1 MEDDFGSDAPL
12 WHQHMDAF
20 SRTDFTSR
28 VSELIINRKD
38 PRSIVVGIYGEWGV
52 GKTTVLNYIDEA
64 LSNRGNIVTVW
75 FNPWHF
81 DDENYLIRSYFQTLA
96 AALGRSLKNNKEM
109 IGELLDKY
117 ATILLPLSFTFG
129 GTINLAPGERL
140 KDLGKG
146 LSSVEL
152 DELKVRIEE
161 ILKNQNIRVV
171 IFMDDIDRLSITEI
185 HTVFKLVKLSANFDN
200 TLYVLALD
208 EKMVAKS
215 IGRHYGGGTETDGK
229 QFLEKIIQVPL
240 YLPKLRSY
248 DLRDYCFNS
257 VDQAV
262 QGAKITLSDDDVRV
276 FVLYFTKGLEVRLK
290 TPRMAKRYANALA
303 FSLPLLKN
311 EVNVVDLMLV
321 EGLRIFFPEV
331 YMLIRNHSRH
341 FLGLDFIG
349 FSESET
355 TSKKI
360 KDLIDEGQV
369 YLLPEE
375 KVAVNELLRYLFP
388 RLEQVFDN
396 THHGPEWE
404 DTWQR
409 DKRICSQ
416 AYFDRYFA
424 YAIPTGDISDVLIER
439 FITYVETT
447 TPKEICEYIRSIV
460 DSKGVK
466 ALLSKLRANVGR
478 IQPKGLTSL
487 ALALSQLG
495 DLFSRQAPPIVGSS
509 TFSEAGML
517 VATLIE
523 NIPDHKSR
531 LDVAQRICAQGKPL
545 GFPAECLR
553 WLAIIEKKGNNQKLF
568 TEDELN
574 GLITKYAERIE
585 IESERGVLYSDH
597 AEDAAALLYYWAEG
611 GKIEQIR
618 AYIEKTLQDDPS
630 NVNAFLKVFITK
642 AWNMRSGLPVPG
654 NLTSDSYKL
663 IVRYADPDAVYA
675 ALYRLYGDRL
685 PQQYGETNE
694 THEDD
699 EYTELSPE
707 MRIAYQFARLH
718 CKDKDSST

>member
-1 MEDDFGSDAPL
+1 MDSCMRCIWRKIRNFFCVSTLDAYASTKKDLSKKNPINMEDDFGSDAPL

-321 EGLRIFFPEV
+321 EGLRIVFP
-331 YMLIRNHSRH
+331 
-341 FLGLDFIG
+341 
-349 FSESET
+349 
-355 TSKKI
+355 
-360 KDLIDEGQV
+360 
-369 YLLPEE
+369 
-375 KVAVNELLRYLFP
+375 
-388 RLEQVFDN
+388 
-396 THHGPEWE
+396 
-404 DTWQR
+404 
-409 DKRICSQ
+409 
-416 AYFDRYFA
+416 
-424 YAIPTGDISDVLIER
+424 
-439 FITYVETT
+439 
-447 TPKEICEYIRSIV
+447 
-460 DSKGVK
+460 
-466 ALLSKLRANVGR
+466 
-478 IQPKGLTSL
+478 
-487 ALALSQLG
+487 
-495 DLFSRQAPPIVGSS
+495 
-509 TFSEAGML
+509 
-517 VATLIE
+517 
-523 NIPDHKSR
+523 
-531 LDVAQRICAQGKPL
+531 
-545 GFPAECLR
+545 
-553 WLAIIEKKGNNQKLF
+553 
-568 TEDELN
+568 
-574 GLITKYAERIE
+574 
-585 IESERGVLYSDH
+585 
-597 AEDAAALLYYWAEG
+597 
-611 GKIEQIR
+611 
-618 AYIEKTLQDDPS
+618 
-630 NVNAFLKVFITK
+630 
-642 AWNMRSGLPVPG
+642 
-654 NLTSDSYKL
+654 
-663 IVRYADPDAVYA
+663 
-675 ALYRLYGDRL
+675 
-685 PQQYGETNE
+685 
-694 THEDD
+694 
-699 EYTELSPE
+699 
-707 MRIAYQFARLH
+707 
-718 CKDKDSST
+718 